1 MFGICEFLRT
11 NNKYPGSGDKDS
23 CLALAKA
30 FMEANKAE
38 NESNHFMDEIDDDEL
53 EAELDGLS
61 DLEDMEEPDYLEAN
75 DMPVVNAQE
84 TVTDNNADAGEKETD
99 DFGLPVAAQ

>member
-1 MFGICEFLRT
+1 MEIDRRFSTSANARST
-11 NNKYPGSGDKDS
+11 DS
-23 CLALAKA
+23 LIRATT
-30 FMEANKAE
+30 ER
-38 NESNHFMDEIDDDEL
+38 SNAGDEIDDDEL